1 MPRRFSLK
9 TRLLSLLLSAA
20 MVLMFLPAS
29 AFAADDEQVRVGDA
43 WLGSA
48 TRVVSCGEGGTAA
61 YDPDTKT
68 LTLTNVTINH
78 DYNAAIWNTVE
89 GLTIKLVGKNS
100 INSGE
105 QTGILS
111 MQGCGLL
118 TLTGEEG
125 SLNITTAD
133 GQAIYANTG
142 SLLIKDTTV
151 TASTEAFDT
160 CAVSADLGIE
170 ISGSTL
176 ESAIASGNAIY
187 TPGDLKIENSN
198 VTTSNDNQNNKGYP
212 AIWSDG
218 DITINGGQ
226 LKSTCKGGTALGA
239 ASTISITGCTLE
251 SASTDG
257 NAIYTPGDLKIE
269 NSNVTTSNDNTNN
282 NGYPAIWCYGDIT
295 INGGQLKSTCIGSDA
310 LGAVGA
316 LSITDCNVE
325 NKGYY
330 TALYSGGKMTLTGGS
345 ITAEAEN
352 NAIISNSAMTI
363 TNATV
368 KATAQRYD
376 ALRASDVMKING
388 GSITADAG
396 DNAIISY
403 SAMTIT
409 NATVKATAQR
419 HNALRASDVM
429 KINGG
434 RVEATTVLYD
444 EETYAIH
451 MQPLDDG
458 SNDGR
463 MEIGGGVELYVKGFS
478 GIAVG
483 DEATI
488 ADAHIVIDSEDWS
501 IDMPVKFAEGC
512 DIALA
517 LGGDSME
524 SAEPFDWYSMS
535 LEPFT
540 PGTPGGTY
548 RYLELFSG
556 AKHTLRV
563 TNGMIS
569 ELNGKPY
576 TGNEAEIPAGS
587 PVTLTLTVNEDA
599 FTAGEVFS
607 SWTLSPTPRDLQI
620 NGNVITFTMPAEDV
634 EIRATGDIPPEPGPD
649 AEGSPLFGLALGAVG
664 GTLVGLTFYAAHEL
678 GITQTLRETLPAGA
692 AIPANRG
699 ELALLLWNAADKPE
713 PEKQPAF
720 TDVSD
725 LETAKAAQWAIEA
738 GLMETE
744 SSGKFAPAKRVT
756 RLKVFR
762 TWKAANH

>member
-29 AFAADDEQVRVGDA
+29 AFAADDEQVRVGDT

-48 TRVVSCGEGGTAA
+48 MRVVPCGEGTAA

-68 LTLTNVTINH
+68 LTLTNATINH

-89 GLTIKLVGKNS
+89 GLTIELVGENS
-100 INSGE
+100 INSGK

-118 TLTGEEG
+118 TLTGEG
-125 SLNITTAD
+125 SLNITAAD
-133 GQAIYANTG
+133 GHAIYANTG
-142 SLLIKDTTV
+142 SLLVKGTTV
-151 TASTEAFDT
+151 KVSSDIL
-160 CAVSADLGIE
+160 AVCADLGIE
-170 ISGSTL
+170 ISCSTF
-176 ESAIASGNAIY
+176 ESSSTNGNAIY
-187 TPGDLKIENSN
+187 APGDLKIENST
-198 VTTSNDNQNNKGYP
+198 VTTSSDNKNDNGYP
-212 AIWSDG
+212 AIWCDG

-226 LKSTCKGGTALGA
+226 LKSTCA
-239 ASTISITGCTLE
+239 
-251 SASTDG
+251 
-257 NAIYTPGDLKIE
+257 
-269 NSNVTTSNDNTNN
+269 
-282 NGYPAIWCYGDIT
+282 
-295 INGGQLKSTCIGSDA
+295 GSDA
-310 LGAVGA
+310 LGAAGT
-316 LSITDCNVE
+316 LSITDCTVE
-325 NKGYY
+325 NKGAS
-330 TALYSGGKMTLTGGS
+330 ALYSQGKMTLTGGS
-345 ITAEAEN
+345 ITADAEY

-368 KATAQRYD
+368 KATAQRY
-376 ALRASDVMKING
+376 
-388 GSITADAG
+388 
-396 DNAIISY
+396 
-403 SAMTIT
+403 
-409 NATVKATAQR
+409 
-419 HNALRASDVM
+419 NALRASDVM
-429 KINGG
+429 KIDGG
-434 RVEATTVLYD
+434 KVEATTVLYD
-444 EETYAIH
+444 DETYAIH
-451 MQPLDDG
+451 MQPMDDG
-458 SNDGR
+458 SNNGR

-478 GIAVG
+478 GIFVG

-501 IDMPVKFAEGC
+501 IDMPVKFADGY
-512 DIALA
+512 DIARA
-517 LGGDSME
+517 LGGDSKE

-535 LEPFT
+535 LKPFT

-556 AKHTLRV
+556 ARHTLRV
-563 TNGMIS
+563 TNGTIS

-576 TGNEAEIPAGS
+576 TGSEAEIPAGS

-607 SWTLSPTPRDLQI
+607 SWTLSPMPRDLQI
-620 NGNVITFTMPAEDV
+620 DGNVITFTMPAANV
-634 EIRATGDIPPEPGPD
+634 EISATGDIPPEPGPD
-649 AEGSPLFGLALGAVG
+649 ADGSPLFGLALGAVS
-664 GTLVGLTFYAAHEL
+664 GTLVGLTFYAAHQL
-678 GITQTLRETLPAGA
+678 GITQALRETLPAGA

-713 PEKQPAF
+713 PENQPAF

-725 LETAKAAQWAIEA
+725 PETAKAAQWAIEA

-744 SSGKFAPAKRVT
+744 SSGKFAPEKRVT
-756 RLKVFR
+756 RLKVFK

>member
-118 TLTGEEG
+118 TLTGEG

-226 LKSTCKGGTALGA
+226 LKSTCT
-239 ASTISITGCTLE
+239 
-251 SASTDG
+251 
-257 NAIYTPGDLKIE
+257 
-269 NSNVTTSNDNTNN
+269 
-282 NGYPAIWCYGDIT
+282 
-295 INGGQLKSTCIGSDA
+295 GSDA
-310 LGAVGA
+310 LGATGT
-316 LSITDCNVE
+316 LSITDCTVE

-345 ITAEAEN
+345 ITAEAED
-352 NAIISNSAMTI
+352 NAILSRSAMTI

-368 KATAQRYD
+368 KATAQKY
-376 ALRASDVMKING
+376 
-388 GSITADAG
+388 
-396 DNAIISY
+396 
-403 SAMTIT
+403 
-409 NATVKATAQR
+409 
-419 HNALRASDVM
+419 NALRASDVM
-429 KINGG
+429 KIDGG
-434 RVEATTVLYD
+434 RVEATTFG
-444 EETYAIH
+444 ENIYAIH
-451 MQPLDDG
+451 MQPMDDG
-458 SNDGR
+458 SNNGR

-478 GIAVG
+478 GIFVG
-483 DEATI
+483 EEATI
-488 ADAHIVIDSEDWS
+488 ADAHIVIDSDDWS
-501 IDMPVKFAEGC
+501 IDMPVKFADGY
-512 DIALA
+512 DIARA
-517 LGGDSME
+517 LGGDSKG

-540 PGTPGGTY
+540 PGTPGTY
-548 RYLELFSG
+548 RYLELLSG

-607 SWTLSPTPRDLQI
+607 SWTLFPTPRDLQI
-620 NGNVITFTMPAEDV
+620 DGNVITFTMPAEDV
-634 EIRATGDIPPEPGPD
+634 EIRATGDIPPEPTPD

-664 GTLVGLTFYAAHEL
+664 GTLVGLTFYAAHEI

>member
-9 TRLLSLLLSAA
+9 ARLLSLLLSAA

-29 AFAADDEQVRVGDA
+29 AFAADDQQVRVGYT
-43 WLGSA
+43 WLGNA
-48 TRVVSCGEGGTAA
+48 TRTVTCGEGTAA

-68 LTLTNVTINH
+68 LTLTNATINH

-89 GLTIKLVGKNS
+89 GLTIELVGENS

-118 TLTGEEG
+118 TLTGDG
-125 SLNITTAD
+125 SLKITVTE
-133 GQAIYANTG
+133 GNAIYVNDG

-151 TASTEAFDT
+151 KVSSAASNA
-160 CAVSADLGIE
+160 CAVFADKGIE

-176 ESAIASGNAIY
+176 ESAIANGNAIY
-187 TPGDLKIENSN
+187 TPGNLKIENSN
-198 VTTSNDNQNNKGYP
+198 VTTSNDNKN
-212 AIWSDG
+212 G
-218 DITINGGQ
+218 D
-226 LKSTCKGGTALGA
+226 
-239 ASTISITGCTLE
+239 
-251 SASTDG
+251 
-257 NAIYTPGDLKIE
+257 
-269 NSNVTTSNDNTNN
+269 
-282 NGYPAIWCYGDIT
+282 GYPAIWCASNIT

-310 LGAVGA
+310 LGAAGT
-316 LSITDCNVE
+316 LSITNCNVE

-330 TALYSGGKMTLTGGS
+330 TALYSGGEMTLTGGN
-345 ITAEAEN
+345 ITAEAER
-352 NAIISNSAMTI
+352 NAIISERAMTI
-363 TNATV
+363 TNATI
-368 KATAQRYD
+368 KATAQNY
-376 ALRASDVMKING
+376 
-388 GSITADAG
+388 
-396 DNAIISY
+396 
-403 SAMTIT
+403 
-409 NATVKATAQR
+409 
-419 HNALRASDVM
+419 NALRASDVM
-429 KINGG
+429 KIDGG

-451 MQPLDDG
+451 MEPMADG
-458 SNDGR
+458 SNNGR

-524 SAEPFDWYSMS
+524 NAEPFDWYSMS

-569 ELNGKPY
+569 EMNGKPY

-620 NGNVITFTMPAEDV
+620 NGNVITFTMPAENV
-634 EIRATGDIPPEPGPD
+634 EIRATGDIPPEPTPD
-649 AEGSPLFGLALGAVG
+649 AEVSPLFGLALGAVS
-664 GTLVGLTFYAAHEL
+664 GTLVGLTLYTVHEL

-713 PEKQPAF
+713 PENQPTF

-725 LETAKAAQWAIEA
+725 PETAKAAQWTIEA

>member
-1 MPRRFSLK
+1 MRQKKGVSLMPRRFSLK

-29 AFAADDEQVRVGDA
+29 AFAADDQQVRVGGT

-48 TRVVSCGEGGTAA
+48 TRTVTCGEGTAE

-89 GLTIKLVGKNS
+89 GLTIELVGENS

-105 QTGILS
+105 QTGILNQQS
-111 MQGCGLL
+111 RGLL
-118 TLTGEEG
+118 TLTGDG
-125 SLNITTAD
+125 SLKITVTE
-133 GQAIYANTG
+133 GNAIYVNDG

-151 TASTEAFDT
+151 KVSSAASNA
-160 CAVSADLGIE
+160 CAVFADKGIE

-176 ESAIASGNAIY
+176 ESAIANGNAIY
-187 TPGDLKIENSN
+187 TPGNLKIENSN
-198 VTTSNDNQNNKGYP
+198 VTTSNDNKN
-212 AIWSDG
+212 G
-218 DITINGGQ
+218 D
-226 LKSTCKGGTALGA
+226 
-239 ASTISITGCTLE
+239 
-251 SASTDG
+251 
-257 NAIYTPGDLKIE
+257 
-269 NSNVTTSNDNTNN
+269 
-282 NGYPAIWCYGDIT
+282 GYPAIWCASNIT
-295 INGGQLKSTCIGSDA
+295 ISGGQLKSTCIGSDA
-310 LGAVGA
+310 LGAIGT
-316 LSITDCNVE
+316 LSITDCTVE
-325 NKGYY
+325 NKGGY

-345 ITAEAEN
+345 ITAEAER
-352 NAIISNSAMTI
+352 NAIISERAMAI

-368 KATAQRYD
+368 KATAQKY
-376 ALRASDVMKING
+376 
-388 GSITADAG
+388 
-396 DNAIISY
+396 
-403 SAMTIT
+403 
-409 NATVKATAQR
+409 
-419 HNALRASDVM
+419 NALRASDVM
-429 KINGG
+429 KIDGG
-434 RVEATTVLYD
+434 RVEATTLG
-444 EETYAIH
+444 EEEYAIH
-451 MQPLDDG
+451 MQPMADG

-463 MEIGGGVELYVKGFS
+463 MEIGGGVELYVKGYS
-478 GIAVG
+478 GISVG
-483 DEATI
+483 EEATI
-488 ADAHIVIDSEDWS
+488 EDAHIVIDSDDWS
-501 IDMPVKFAEGC
+501 IDMPVKFAEGY

-517 LGGDSME
+517 LGGDSKE
-524 SAEPFDWYSMS
+524 SAKPFDWYSMS

-540 PGTPGGTY
+540 KGTPGTY
-548 RYLELFSG
+548 RYLELLSG

-563 TNGMIS
+563 TNGTIS

-576 TGNEAEIPAGS
+576 TGNEAEVPAGT

-607 SWTLSPTPRDLQI
+607 SWTLSPAPKDLQI
-620 NGNVITFTMPAEDV
+620 NGNVITFTMPAEAV
-634 EIRATGDIPPEPGPD
+634 EIRATGDIPPEPTPD
-649 AEGSPLFGLALGAVG
+649 AEVSPLFGIALGAVG
-664 GTLVGLTFYAAHEL
+664 GTLVGLTFYAAHQL

-713 PEKQPAF
+713 PENQPAF

-725 LETAKAAQWAIEA
+725 PETAKAAQWAIEA

-762 TWKAANH
+762 TWKSAGH

>member
-9 TRLLSLLLSAA
+9 VRLLSLLLSAA

-29 AFAADDEQVRVGDA
+29 AFAADDEQVRVGDT

-48 TRVVSCGEGGTAA
+48 MRSVTCGEGTAT

-68 LTLTNVTINH
+68 LTLTKATINH

-89 GLTIKLVGKNS
+89 GLTIELVGENS

-111 MQGCGLL
+111 QEGCGLL
-118 TLTGEEG
+118 TLTGEG
-125 SLNITTAD
+125 SLNITVT
-133 GQAIYANTG
+133 GGNAIFVNTG

-151 TASTEAFDT
+151 TVSSGASDA
-160 CAVSADLGIE
+160 CAVTADYDIE

-176 ESAIASGNAIY
+176 ESAIANGNAIFAR
-187 TPGDLKIENSN
+187 GDLKIENSN
-198 VTTSNDNQNNKGYP
+198 VTTSNDNKNDDGYP
-212 AIWSDG
+212 AIWCKG

-226 LKSTCKGGTALGA
+226 LKSTCT
-239 ASTISITGCTLE
+239 
-251 SASTDG
+251 
-257 NAIYTPGDLKIE
+257 
-269 NSNVTTSNDNTNN
+269 
-282 NGYPAIWCYGDIT
+282 
-295 INGGQLKSTCIGSDA
+295 GSDA
-310 LGAVGA
+310 LGAAGT
-316 LSITDCNVE
+316 LSITNCNVE
-325 NKGYY
+325 NKGAS
-330 TALYSGGKMTLTGGS
+330 ALYSQGEMTLTGGS
-345 ITAEAEN
+345 ITAEAEY
-352 NAIISNSAMTI
+352 NAIISRSAMTI

-368 KATAQRYD
+368 KATAQHY
-376 ALRASDVMKING
+376 
-388 GSITADAG
+388 
-396 DNAIISY
+396 
-403 SAMTIT
+403 
-409 NATVKATAQR
+409 
-419 HNALRASDVM
+419 NALRASDVM
-429 KINGG
+429 KIDGG

-444 EETYAIH
+444 KETYAIH
-451 MQPLDDG
+451 MQPMDDG
-458 SNDGR
+458 SNNGR
-463 MEIGGGVELYVKGFS
+463 MEIGGGVELYAKGFS
-478 GIAVG
+478 GIFVG
-483 DEATI
+483 EGATI
-488 ADAHIVIDSEDWS
+488 ADAHIVIDSDDWS
-501 IDMPVKFAEGC
+501 IDMPVKFAEGY

-517 LGGDSME
+517 LGGDSKE
-524 SAEPFDWYSMS
+524 NAKPFDWYSMS

-540 PGTPGGTY
+540 PGTPGTY
-548 RYLELFSG
+548 PYLELFSG

-563 TNGMIS
+563 TNGTIS
-569 ELNGKPY
+569 EMNGKPY

-620 NGNVITFTMPAEDV
+620 DGNVITFTMPAEDV
-634 EIRATGDIPPEPGPD
+634 EIRATGDIPPEPTPD

-664 GTLVGLTFYAAHEL
+664 GTLVGLTFYAAHQL

-713 PEKQPAF
+713 PENQPAF

-725 LETAKAAQWAIEA
+725 PETAKAAQWAIEA

-762 TWKAANH
+762 TWKAAKH

>member
-9 TRLLSLLLSAA
+9 ARLLSLLLSAA

-29 AFAADDEQVRVGDA
+29 AFAADDEQVRVGDT

-48 TRVVSCGEGGTAA
+48 TRSVACGEGTAA

-68 LTLTNVTINH
+68 LTLTKATINH

-89 GLTIKLVGKNS
+89 GLTIELVGENS

-111 MQGCGLL
+111 QEGCGLL
-118 TLTGEEG
+118 TLTGEG
-125 SLNITTAD
+125 SLNITVT
-133 GQAIYANTG
+133 GGNAIFVNTG

-151 TASTEAFDT
+151 TVSSGASDA
-160 CAVSADLGIE
+160 CAVTADYDIE

-176 ESAIASGNAIY
+176 ESAIANGNAIFAR
-187 TPGDLKIENSN
+187 GDLKIENSN
-198 VTTSNDNQNNKGYP
+198 VTTSNDNKNDDGYP
-212 AIWSDG
+212 AIWCKG

-269 NSNVTTSNDNTNN
+269 NSNVTTNSAGNL
-282 NGYPAIWCYGDIT
+282 PAIWSDSDIT
-295 INGGQLKSTCIGSDA
+295 INGGQLKSTCTGSDA
-310 LGAVGA
+310 LGAAGT
-316 LSITDCNVE
+316 LSITNCNVE
-325 NKGYY
+325 NKGAS
-330 TALYSGGKMTLTGGS
+330 ALYSQGEMTLTGGS
-345 ITAEAEN
+345 ITAEAEY
-352 NAIISNSAMTI
+352 NAIISRSAMTI

-368 KATAQRYD
+368 KATAQHY
-376 ALRASDVMKING
+376 
-388 GSITADAG
+388 
-396 DNAIISY
+396 
-403 SAMTIT
+403 
-409 NATVKATAQR
+409 
-419 HNALRASDVM
+419 NALRASDVM
-429 KINGG
+429 KIDGG

-444 EETYAIH
+444 KETYAIH
-451 MQPLDDG
+451 MQPMDDG
-458 SNDGR
+458 SNNGR
-463 MEIGGGVELYVKGFS
+463 MEIGGGVELYAKGFS
-478 GIAVG
+478 GIFVG
-483 DEATI
+483 EEATI
-488 ADAHIVIDSEDWS
+488 ADAHIVIDSDDWS
-501 IDMPVKFAEGC
+501 IDMPVKFAEGY

-524 SAEPFDWYSMS
+524 SAKPFDWYSMS

-540 PGTPGGTY
+540 PGTPGTY
-548 RYLELFSG
+548 PYLELFSG

-563 TNGMIS
+563 TNGTIS
-569 ELNGKPY
+569 EMNGKPY

-620 NGNVITFTMPAEDV
+620 DGNVITFTMPAENV

-664 GTLVGLTFYAAHEL
+664 GTLVGLTLYTAHEL

-725 LETAKAAQWAIEA
+725 PETAKAAQWAIEA

-762 TWKAANH
+762 TWKAAKH

>member
-29 AFAADDEQVRVGDA
+29 AFAADDQQVRVGYT

-48 TRVVSCGEGGTAA
+48 TRTVTCGEGTAE

-68 LTLTNVTINH
+68 LTLTNATINH

-89 GLTIKLVGKNS
+89 NLTIELVGENS
-100 INSGE
+100 ISSGE
-105 QTGILS
+105 QTGILNQQS
-111 MQGCGLL
+111 CGLL
-118 TLTGEEG
+118 TLTGDG
-125 SLNITTAD
+125 SLNITVT
-133 GQAIYANTG
+133 GGNAIFVNTG

-151 TASTEAFDT
+151 KVSSGAFDA
-160 CAVSADLGIE
+160 CAVSADDGIE

-176 ESAIASGNAIY
+176 ESAIANGNAIFAR
-187 TPGDLKIENSN
+187 GDLKIENSN
-198 VTTSNDNQNNKGYP
+198 VTTSNDNKN
-212 AIWSDG
+212 G
-218 DITINGGQ
+218 D
-226 LKSTCKGGTALGA
+226 
-239 ASTISITGCTLE
+239 
-251 SASTDG
+251 
-257 NAIYTPGDLKIE
+257 
-269 NSNVTTSNDNTNN
+269 
-282 NGYPAIWCYGDIT
+282 GYPAIWCDGDIT

-310 LGAVGA
+310 LGAAGT

-325 NKGYY
+325 NKGGY

-345 ITAEAEN
+345 ITAEAEG
-352 NAIISNSAMTI
+352 NAIMSRSAMTI

-368 KATAQRYD
+368 KATAQTY
-376 ALRASDVMKING
+376 
-388 GSITADAG
+388 
-396 DNAIISY
+396 
-403 SAMTIT
+403 
-409 NATVKATAQR
+409 
-419 HNALRASDVM
+419 NALRASDVM
-429 KINGG
+429 KIDGG

-451 MQPLDDG
+451 MEPMADG
-458 SNDGR
+458 SNNGR

-483 DEATI
+483 EEATI
-488 ADAHIVIDSEDWS
+488 EDAHIVIDSDDWS
-501 IDMPVKFAEGC
+501 IDMPVKFAEGY
-512 DIALA
+512 DLALA

-540 PGTPGGTY
+540 PGTPGTY
-548 RYLELFSG
+548 PYLELFSG

-563 TNGMIS
+563 TNGTIS
-569 ELNGKPY
+569 ELNGKQH
-576 TGNEAEIPAGS
+576 TGNEAEIPAGT

-607 SWTLSPTPRDLQI
+607 SWTLSPTPKDLRI
-620 NGNVITFTMPAEDV
+620 DGNVITFTMPAETV
-634 EIRATGDIPPEPGPD
+634 EIRATGDIPPEPTPD
-649 AEGSPLFGLALGAVG
+649 AEVSPLFGIALGAVG
-664 GTLVGLTFYAAHEL
+664 GTLVGLTFYAAHQL

-713 PEKQPAF
+713 PENQPAF

-725 LETAKAAQWAIEA
+725 PETAKAAQWTIEA

-744 SSGKFAPAKRVT
+744 SSGKFAPAKHVT

-762 TWKAANH
+762 TWKSAGH

>member
-9 TRLLSLLLSAA
+9 ARLLSLLLSAA

-29 AFAADDEQVRVGDA
+29 AFAADDKQVRVGDT

-48 TRVVSCGEGGTAA
+48 TRSVPCGEGTAA

-68 LTLTNVTINH
+68 LTLTKATINH

-89 GLTIKLVGKNS
+89 GLTIELVGENS

-111 MQGCGLL
+111 QEGCGLL
-118 TLTGEEG
+118 TLTGEG
-125 SLNITTAD
+125 SLNITVT
-133 GQAIYANTG
+133 GGNAIFVNTG

-151 TASTEAFDT
+151 TVSSGASDA
-160 CAVSADLGIE
+160 CAVTADYDIE

-176 ESAIASGNAIY
+176 ESAIANGNAIFAR
-187 TPGDLKIENSN
+187 GDLKIENSN
-198 VTTSNDNQNNKGYP
+198 VTTSNDNKNDDGYP
-212 AIWSDG
+212 AIWCKG

-269 NSNVTTSNDNTNN
+269 NSNVTTNSAGNL
-282 NGYPAIWCYGDIT
+282 PAIWSDSDIT
-295 INGGQLKSTCIGSDA
+295 INGGQLKSTCTGSDA
-310 LGAVGA
+310 LGAAGT
-316 LSITDCNVE
+316 LSITNCNVE
-325 NKGYY
+325 NKGAS
-330 TALYSGGKMTLTGGS
+330 ALYSQGEMTLTGGS
-345 ITAEAEN
+345 ITAEAEY
-352 NAIISNSAMTI
+352 NAIISRSAMTI

-368 KATAQRYD
+368 KATAQKY
-376 ALRASDVMKING
+376 
-388 GSITADAG
+388 
-396 DNAIISY
+396 
-403 SAMTIT
+403 
-409 NATVKATAQR
+409 
-419 HNALRASDVM
+419 NALRASDVM
-429 KINGG
+429 KIDGG
-434 RVEATTVLYD
+434 WVKATTVLYD
-444 EETYAIH
+444 KETYAIH
-451 MQPLDDG
+451 MQPMDDG
-458 SNDGR
+458 SNNGR
-463 MEIGGGVELYVKGFS
+463 MEIGGGVELYAKGFS
-478 GIAVG
+478 GIFVG
-483 DEATI
+483 EEATI
-488 ADAHIVIDSEDWS
+488 ADAHIVIDSEDCS
-501 IDMPVKFAEGC
+501 IDMPVKFADGY
-512 DIALA
+512 DIARA
-517 LGGDSME
+517 LGGDSKE
-524 SAEPFDWYSMS
+524 NAKPFDWYSMS

-540 PGTPGGTY
+540 PNQPGTY
-548 RYLELFSG
+548 PYLELLSG

-563 TNGMIS
+563 TNGTIS
-569 ELNGKPY
+569 EMNGKPY

-620 NGNVITFTMPAEDV
+620 DGNVITFTMPAEDV
-634 EIRATGDIPPEPGPD
+634 EIRATGDIPPEPTPD

-664 GTLVGLTFYAAHEL
+664 GTLVGLTFYAAHQL

-713 PEKQPAF
+713 PENQPAF

-762 TWKAANH
+762 TWKAAKH